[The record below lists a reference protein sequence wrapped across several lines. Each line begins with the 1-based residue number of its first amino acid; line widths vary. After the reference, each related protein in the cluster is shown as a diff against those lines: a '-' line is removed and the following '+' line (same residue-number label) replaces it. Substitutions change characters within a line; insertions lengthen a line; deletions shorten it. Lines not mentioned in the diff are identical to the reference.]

1 MKKQVVA
8 VLLSLTLCS
17 ATLTEAGA
25 AAVMDSGVTVSEENF
40 ADQAEGQTQTEVPE
54 ETGNGSIII
63 EEAEESSDDFS
74 DNTASDSAD
83 TAAGDETADDE
94 TASDE
99 TTDDVTETV
108 ESEVQFS
115 DELFSS
121 GDVSADQ
128 NIATF
133 DTSADNG
140 IALAASFEEED
151 EENNTATLLYTRWTE
166 EEGKWKLQK
175 LAKPPIRTNDATETT
190 EITAVDEA
198 VDITAADDETVQEPA
213 ADTAVPEESADVTA
227 KADIAG
233 EVQTEAAV
241 ETVPETEVAAETES
255 ETEAVPQQEADT
267 NMEAAAARTVEYY
280 KNQLVTVTTV
290 DMTGKKVLAEGTY
303 YFDEN
308 GYLVTGRA
316 TVKKGTDGLEFSAD
330 TEFYFVDS
338 AKAQL
343 TGISTEAGKNITPY
357 SSDLGQMKKNYW
369 LWDGNAFHNYGK
381 DGCAVK
387 ITGNKIYKIDGEFYF
402 LKSDGKPFVG
412 VTQAVWN
419 GSKSYY
425 CFAAAESVNDIPGKM
440 GFNRW
445 GSRKTSAGNQWLYF
459 GASGRFE
466 RRYAGVYKLLSYRKN
481 YTDYLI
487 DHNGYLVRNKAIKA
501 HNGYYYMANGSGQ
514 IYKDCVVKYGGYRY
528 YYIKDGRRA
537 VWKNRW
543 IQVSNGSKKPLYYY
557 LGSTPGRVQEKKGIT
572 KVVMGGKFIGWFL
585 FDSNGNNVQD
595 RWVSDRYY
603 LPDGRMASGPVTVGK
618 NKYFFERSSSTTYRG
633 KKYKNQWIKY
643 NNKYYYA
650 IKDGRLCGGGW
661 KTIDGGKYYFKNW
674 TAVTRTVMKDPSTGK
689 YGWLDGRGKYQTEW
703 IAYNN
708 SKNQARYLDP
718 KTGKLYQNTVKTIDG
733 VNYRFDK
740 YGNRVND
747 RTSEF
752 KQSSYYLEC
761 DRINGVMTVYT
772 DSSKRTPIKTI
783 RVSVGNPGTDT
794 PLMRN
799 ERIDRADRW
808 QLLMGPSWGQYGTH
822 VRGGIYIH
830 SIACGM
836 PNTNN
841 LPAGEYLRLGSPAS
855 HGCIRCCVADAK
867 WVWDNC
873 NGSRITVFDG
883 KYNANE
889 CFKGPLG
896 RNPLTPLRGSGTFD
910 PTDPVYN

>member
-25 AAVMDSGVTVSEENF
+25 AAVMDSGVVVSEEIF
-40 ADQAEGQTQTEVPE
+40 ADQTEGQTQTEVPE
-54 ETGNGSIII
+54 ETGDGSIII
-63 EEAEESSDDFS
+63 EESEGETEEPSDGFS
-74 DNTASDSAD
+74 DNTAGD
-83 TAAGDETADDE
+83 TAGDETAGDEAADDE
-94 TASDE
+94 TAN
-99 TTDDVTETV
+99 DVTEIV
-108 ESEVQFS
+108 EPEVQFS

-133 DTSADNG
+133 DASTDNG
-140 IALAASFEEED
+140 IVLAASFEEED

-175 LAKPPIRTNDATETT
+175 LAKPPIRTNDSTETT
-190 EITAVDEA
+190 ETTAADEA
-198 VDITAADDETVQEPA
+198 VDITTADDETVQESA

-233 EVQTEAAV
+233 EVQTEATV
-241 ETVPETEVAAETES
+241 EIVPETEVAAETES

-343 TGISTEAGKNITPY
+343 TDISTEAGKNITPY

-369 LWDGNAFHNYGK
+369 LWDGSAFHNYGK
-381 DGCAVK
+381 DGRAVK
-387 ITGNKIYKIDGEFYF
+387 IAGNKIYKIDGQYYY
-402 LKSDGKPFVG
+402 LLSNAKPFVG
-412 VTQAVWN
+412 IREATWN
-419 GSKSYY
+419 NRKSWYY
-425 CFAAAESVNDIPGKM
+425 FKNASGDERIPGRM
-440 GFNRW
+440 AFNCW
-445 GSRKTSAGNQWLYF
+445 KSRKTPGGDKYMYF
-459 GASGRFE
+459 GATGRYE
-466 RRYAGVYKLLSYRKN
+466 EKPAGIYKLFAPTRDTEYVLNSLGYIVKNNIITTPNGSVYMGDRWGWVYKDK
-481 YTDYLI
+481 
-487 DHNGYLVRNKAIKA
+487 
-501 HNGYYYMANGSGQ
+501 
-514 IYKDCVVKYGGYRY
+514 VVKWKNARY
-528 YYIKDGRRA
+528 YFGKDGKRSSL
-537 VWKNRW
+537 KNCW
-543 IQVSNGSKKPLYYY
+543 IKVPNGNKKPLYYY
-557 LGSTPGRVQEKKGIT
+557 LGSNSGRVYEKHGIQ
-572 KVVMGGKFIGWFL
+572 KVTMNNKFVGWFM
-585 FDSNGNNVQD
+585 FDSNGNNLQSA
-595 RWVSDRYY
+595 WSGDRYFIS
-603 LPDGRMASGPVTVGK
+603 DGRMASGFLQFGNTA
-618 NKYFFERSSSTTYRG
+618 YFMERSSSTKCNG
-633 KKYKNQWIKY
+633 KKYKSQWIKY

-650 IKDGRLCGGGW
+650 TRTGKLYGGGW
-661 KTIDGGKYYFKNW
+661 KTINGGRYYFKNW
-674 TAVTRTVMKDPSTGK
+674 TAVTNTVMKDPSTNK
-689 YGWLDGRGKYQTEW
+689 YGYLNSRGRYETEW

-708 SKNQARYLDP
+708 SKNYARYVDP
-718 KTGKLYQNTVKTIDG
+718 ATGKVYKNMTKTIDG

-752 KQSSYYLEC
+752 KQNSYYLEC